1 MVFTYIN
8 KNSDQYYRVLKS
20 GKHIFFLHN
29 YSGKLTINIQSS
41 NAEVYIFGLYI
52 GTSKD
57 QFKLNTIQHHMIG
70 NSISDLLIKGVF
82 FDSSKFMYQGLIRID
97 KNAQKTNAYQ
107 KNQNLILSDKVFV
120 DSRPFLEILANDVRC
135 THGSTTG
142 KINKEQSF
150 YIQSRGI
157 SEEDSRRLIIEG
169 FIEEVFQRVVQLG
182 GSEQINIIRTQVL
195 QLIH

>member
-1 MVFTYIN
+1 M
-8 KNSDQYYRVLKS
+8 LKS

>member
-142 KINKEQSF
+142 KISQ
-150 YIQSRGI
+150 
-157 SEEDSRRLIIEG
+157 
-169 FIEEVFQRVVQLG
+169 
-182 GSEQINIIRTQVL
+182 EQIFYL
-195 QLIH
+195 QARGLDGAEAQKLIVAGFTDEIFIKIASLADPGSV